1 MNNEYVSWILRYVPN
16 TARGEFVNIGVLVG
30 SQGSDWALRHVSNFT
45 RASRLGGDALFMRPL
60 LQQLS
65 RRVSGLNL
73 SAPNHSIDVFDSASL
88 EPLSY
93 WTVEEMRARFNNSL
107 QISEPSPAFGASA
120 EEIASIL
127 YGHLVSETI
136 RESVPR
142 SRTRMK
148 TNFRTAVMKAWHH
161 DAEIPLEVGPVIEIG
176 HLHQDF
182 DFALLDG
189 EVEQM
194 TQVISI
200 NRKDR
205 GLIRKDISA
214 WNYAVTRLRQT
225 GAILRSK
232 ELDVPRD
239 TPIIMIHDEPKND
252 EQKDILRFAREG
264 WDALGIESFSNR
276 EISSA
281 ASRALVM
288 AG

>member
-1 MNNEYVSWILRYVPN
+1 MSNEYMSWILRYIPN

-30 SQGSDWALRHVSNFT
+30 SDGSDWAIRHVSNFT
-45 RASRLGGDALFMRPL
+45 RASRLGGDATFMRPL
-60 LQQLS
+60 MQRLS
-65 RRVSGLNL
+65 DRVSEVNNSG
-73 SAPNHSIDVFDSASL
+73 PVESIYSFVADNS
-88 EPLSY
+88 ETISY
-93 WTVEEMRARFNNSL
+93 WTVEELRVRFNNSL
-107 QISEPSPAFGASA
+107 QISEPTPAYGTSA
-120 EEIASIL
+120 AEVANIL

-148 TNFRTAVMKAWHH
+148 SNFRTAVMNAWHH
-161 DAEIPLEVGPVIEIG
+161 DAVIPLEVGPVIEIG

-205 GLIRKDISA
+205 TLIRKDISA

-232 ELDVPRD
+232 ELAVPRD
-239 TPIIMIHDEPKND
+239 TPIIMIHDEPKNT
-252 EQKDILRFAREG
+252 EQKEILQFAREG
-264 WDALGIESFSNR
+264 WSELGIESFSNK
-276 EISSA
+276 EIASA
-281 ASRALVM
+281 ASRALTMV
-288 AG
+288 G